1 VVAVVQIV
9 VLLIFNKFTV
19 EGKRF
24 PTFIIAALLPVVGAV
39 VFIVMPNYVTLI
51 LFNVLNSIAG
61 AVFGCVFEV
70 IRNRDLKE
78 NNMYDDI
85 AEHQSV
91 GETVLDLAR
100 IISYVLFLVVGLLQ
114 NIVLFNIVLIMSV
127 VIYAINIILVA
138 IFEHKYQKEKIE
150 NNMENNK

>member
-1 VVAVVQIV
+1 
-9 VLLIFNKFTV
+9 
-19 EGKRF
+19 
-24 PTFIIAALLPVVGAV
+24 
-39 VFIVMPNYVTLI
+39 
-51 LFNVLNSIAG
+51 
-61 AVFGCVFEV
+61 
-70 IRNRDLKE
+70 
-78 NNMYDDI
+78 MYDDI